1 MKQNLILT
9 VMSLLQVLFMTFHLT
24 DDTLRARAGT
34 PEAMGSTFV
43 AVPILVLWLYAT
55 LMLAE
60 RRSGHV
66 IILVGSL
73 FSVGMPVIHMMG
85 PSGVAGRKPE
95 GAYFFVWTLFALAV
109 TGMFSLL
116 LAADGLRSRQEASGG
131 APRKG
136 ENEQKPL
143 PAPAS

>member
-1 MKQNLILT
+1 MKQNPTLT
-9 VMSLLQVLFMTFHLT
+9 VMSLLQILFMTFHLT

-55 LMLAE
+55 LMFAG
-60 RRSGHV
+60 RRSGLV

-73 FSVGMPVIHMMG
+73 LSVGMPVIHMMG

-95 GAYFFVWTLFALAV
+95 GAYFFVWTLFALSV

-116 LAADGLRSRQEASGG
+116 LAVDGLRSRQGASRGG
-131 APRKG
+131 RNQQ
-136 ENEQKPL
+136 EL
-143 PAPAS
+143 T